1 MSLRG
6 TVRAWGEAL
15 GGNKG
20 QRHFREHGSLR
31 RAGSTGGLRLCGGEQ
46 RDGGGGGGEAVAEL
60 VRAYPAQPH
69 AHSRARTIT
78 AA

>member
-31 RAGSTGGLRLCGGEQ
+31 RAGSKGGLRLCGGEQ
-46 RDGGGGGGEAVAEL
+46 RDGGGGGAVAGL